1 MMLNDLCVGVFH
13 SWGANQTLEEL
24 RNKKRKRCVTCFLQA
39 ACWLKTSPKLKPQFA
54 HCGPKIFCG
63 SAEIADP
70 VF

>member
-1 MMLNDLCVGVFH
+1 MRKEE
-13 SWGANQTLEEL
+13 GASLAFY
-24 RNKKRKRCVTCFLQA
+24 RQA

-54 HCGPKIFCG
+54 RCGPKIFCG